1 MSSVGVAKSVP
12 PPTPPSTSQSSRH
25 SIQQHTMLHAAAF
38 VFLSTFL
45 VVTVQ
50 ALAAVFI
57 KIHVLW
63 NAVHRRLV
71 KLPTFRKSVVPP
83 SGASSPC
90 RQSITSQKTFYLLI
104 FSSLR
109 VSMYYRLFKHILLLT
124 WILTWI
130 KYSSVSQTFF
140 RERTIIHIPKKNP
153 ANKNWKKNYK
163 ETVVS
168 ARRLLRNFQ
177 LPNRNSRDIS
187 RYIYNPFAAFQ
198 NSNVFIPVFL
208 PEPLTMF
215 CGTL

>member
-1 MSSVGVAKSVP
+1 
-12 PPTPPSTSQSSRH
+12 
-25 SIQQHTMLHAAAF
+25 MLHAAAF
-38 VFLSTFL
+38 VFSSTFFF
-45 VVTVQ
+45 VTVE

-63 NAVHRRLV
+63 NAAHRRLV

-83 SGASSPC
+83 SGASSPS
-90 RQSITSQKTFYLLI
+90 RQNITSQKTFYLLI

-124 WILTWI
+124 WI

-140 RERTIIHIPKKNP
+140 REGTIIHIPKK
-153 ANKNWKKNYK
+153 KKTLQIKTQKRNYK

-177 LPNRNSRDIS
+177 LPNRNSLDIS
-187 RYIYNPFAAFQ
+187 RYIYNCFAVFQ
-198 NSNVFIPVFL
+198 NSFVFIPVFL
-208 PEPLTMF
+208 SEPLTMF